1 MSDNTIPNYEPYNLL
16 PSRQRYRLDDICWN
30 IDGATLRAYPEECVS
45 DMGLVLT
52 ELLVT
57 LRFQATW
64 ILDPDSGIR
73 SPEEL
78 LDMIKAGDLFLED

>member
-1 MSDNTIPNYEPYNLL
+1 MTDNTIPNHEPYNLL
-16 PSRQRYRLDDICWN
+16 PSRQRYRLDEICWN
-30 IDGATLRAYPEECVS
+30 IDGATLRSHTEDSVI

-57 LRFQATW
+57 LRFDAIWVVDQE
-64 ILDPDSGIR
+64 SGLR

-78 LDMIKAGDLFLED
+78 FGMVDAGDLFLDD